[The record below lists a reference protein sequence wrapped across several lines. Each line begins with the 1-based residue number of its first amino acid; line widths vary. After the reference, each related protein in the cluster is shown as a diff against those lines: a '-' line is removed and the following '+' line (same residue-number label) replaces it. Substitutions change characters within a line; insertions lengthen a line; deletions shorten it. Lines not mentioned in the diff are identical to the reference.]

1 MSKFATNSWQARE
14 ALIERK
20 AYRTYGSMYAVEG
33 PTLPE
38 GHRLPIE
45 WRRRYLLD
53 ESEIVYTVVSYRTP
67 IAWVKRDGTVVKVDH
82 KWSITTT
89 GHQGMLYAL
98 DASREARA
106 GIYEAAQRERQAE
119 RDRRAARREQRVAMH
134 SPHSYPA
141 PSYRSSGTDTDG
153 FHADAYGAMRA
164 MPEDHDA
171 LIDEVQGMLVR

>member
-1 MSKFATNSWQARE
+1 MGKFATNSWQARE
-14 ALIERK
+14 ALVERA
-20 AYRTYGSMYAVEG
+20 AYTTGGSMYAIEG

-82 KWSITTT
+82 KWSRTTS

-98 DASREARA
+98 DAERGTRA
-106 GIYEAAQRERQAE
+106 GIYEAAQRERQAQ
-119 RDRRAARREQRVAMH
+119 RDRAAQRREATTQRYAEAADRAEARVSWSDTVFSGDAM
-134 SPHSYPA
+134 
-141 PSYRSSGTDTDG
+141 SSGP
-153 FHADAYGAMRA
+153 ADY
-164 MPEDHDA
+164 DA
-171 LIDEVQGMLVR
+171 LIGEVQGMLVR